1 MSRFRGPGI
10 RGLYRSILVDYFD
23 LCHDFESQELEVCI
37 TNILVYYADFCQD
50 LRPMSYRFV

>member
-10 RGLYRSILVDYFD
+10 RGLYTSILVDYVD
-23 LCHDFESQELEVCI
+23 LCHDLESQELEVCI
-37 TNILVYYADFCQD
+37 TNILVYYADLCQD